1 MTTAAYKL
9 SLFQCFYQISYLQK
23 SNFGVNYEP
32 VEFSELDSDIMM
44 SVWMGAIGR
53 CNSGTRPIATSM
65 SPPSPGLKPLDY
77 ILWVHEGTYY

>member
-32 VEFSELDSDIMM
+32 VEFSKLDSDIMM
-44 SVWMGAIGR
+44 SVWMGA
-53 CNSGTRPIATSM
+53 M
-65 SPPSPGLKPLDY
+65 
-77 ILWVHEGTYY
+77 